1 MEPKD
6 WTQNRKLVLQNE
18 KLEMLKKQVSIE
30 EQTFLK
36 QMDENEQFD
45 YFVSKLNYF
54 RRKNALSCLD
64 FNVYI
69 RIGDICYIDYGLS
82 YIHEIGYLHFGLI
95 VSMNRDK
102 VLVVPITGSNTK
114 TMRKI
119 GDTDDHIVNLG
130 KIEGMRKICACY
142 INDAKWINTA
152 RIIDVKSRI
161 PVRSK
166 QFQDIKQR
174 LKESID

>member
-1 MEPKD
+1 MEPKE
-6 WTQNRKLVLQNE
+6 WNQYRNLVLQNE
-18 KLEMLKKQVSIE
+18 KLELLKKQVYAE
-30 EQTFLK
+30 EQTFLE
-36 QMDENEQFD
+36 QMEINEQFD
-45 YFVSKLNYF
+45 YYVSKLNYF
-54 RRKNALSCLD
+54 RRKNALSCFE
-64 FNVYI
+64 FNVFI

-119 GDTDDHIVNLG
+119 GGKDEHIVQLG
-130 KIEGMRKICACY
+130 RIQGMRKMCACY

-161 PVRSK
+161 SVYSE
-166 QFQDIKQR
+166 QFQNIKQR
-174 LKESID
+174 LKECID